1 MSNTAMKPRIRLYL
15 ATLLALLVS
24 AGSVASPREV
34 SLSELFPDQGHA
46 KTLLVINRVLERY
59 HLRRLEL
66 DNAFAVG
73 VLDNYLAAL
82 DPNRSFFLARDVER
96 FQRNIRQL
104 DDDLR
109 RGDVA
114 AAFDMFR
121 LYRMR
126 VEDRVDLAL
135 TLLEKPLGFEGE
147 ETYRFDRAEA
157 PWLASTEELDRLWRR
172 RVKNDALSLRLAGKD
187 DDAIRERLRQRYE
200 GLARRVRQFSD
211 DDVFEMFVN
220 AYAKTLEPHTSFMSP
235 SSSENFDISM
245 RLSLE
250 GIGAVLRG
258 ENEMT
263 VVQRTI
269 PGGPAEES
277 GQIHGGDRIIG
288 VGQGEDGA
296 IEDVVGWRLQDV
308 VDKIRGP
315 KGTTVRLLILP
326 RAAGTEGATREVS
339 IERNEIKLEDQA
351 AQSRIIEGL
360 DNAPGL
366 RIGVIEIAAFYRD
379 FRAESEGARDF
390 RSTTRD
396 VRRLLADLRGQ
407 DIDGLVVDLRGNGG
421 GSLTEATAL
430 TGLFIDHGPIVQV
443 KDSSGKV
450 EVEKDPE
457 RGVAYSGP
465 LAVLVDRD
473 SASASE
479 IFAGAIQDYG
489 RGLVIGEP
497 TFGKG
502 TVQTLIELDRFIPGG
517 DADLGRLRLTMA
529 QFYRIS
535 GGSTQLRGVEPDIP
549 LPSGDISEHGERS
562 LDNPLPWTEIP
573 AVVEASLSVSRIERL
588 RERSAQRVARD
599 AGFQMLLAREKV
611 LQEINDQQVVSL
623 NEREREAETQRRERV
638 LEEQKNA
645 FLRSRGV
652 EPVPPDVEHPDAE
665 ALEKEREAIARIEL
679 EEAARILADA
689 IRSDAAK
696 SPRAAMRN

>member
-1 MSNTAMKPRIRLYL
+1 MKSRIRLFL
-15 ATLLALLVS
+15 AALLAWLVA
-24 AGSVASPREV
+24 AGSLASPREV

-46 KTLLVINRVLERY
+46 KTMLVINRVLERY
-59 HLRRLEL
+59 HLRPLEL
-66 DNAFAVG
+66 DNVFAVG

-126 VEDRVDLAL
+126 VEDRVDLAM
-135 TLLEKPLGFEGE
+135 TLLEEPFRFERK

-157 PWLASTEELDRLWRR
+157 PWAASTEELDRIWRR

-211 DDVFEMFVN
+211 DDVFEMFIN

-250 GIGAVLRG
+250 GIGAVLRS
-258 ENEMT
+258 ENAMT
-263 VVQRTI
+263 IVQRTI

-277 GQIHGGDRIIG
+277 GQVHGGDRIIG
-288 VGQGEDGA
+288 VGQGKEGA

-326 RAAGTEGATREVS
+326 RAAGTEGATREVA

-351 AQSRIIEGL
+351 AQSRILEGL
-360 DNAPGL
+360 ENAPDL
-366 RIGVIEIAAFYRD
+366 RIGVIRIAAFYRD

-396 VRRLLADLRGQ
+396 VRGLLADLRRQG
-407 DIDGLVVDLRGNGG
+407 IDGLVVDLRGNGG

-430 TGLFIDHGPIVQV
+430 TGLFIDHGPVVQV

-502 TVQTLIELDRFIPGG
+502 TVQTLIELDRFIAGG
-517 DADLGRLRLTMA
+517 DSELGRLRLTMA
-529 QFYRIS
+529 QFYRVS
-535 GGSTQLRGVEPDIP
+535 GGSTQLRGVEPDIS
-549 LPSGDISEHGERS
+549 LPSGDDISEHGERS
-562 LDNPLPWTEIP
+562 LDNPLPWTKIP
-573 AVVEASLSVSRIERL
+573 AVAHASISVSRIERL
-588 RERSAQRVARD
+588 RERSTERVARD

-623 NEREREAETQRRERV
+623 KESERQAETQRRERV

-652 EPVPPDVEHPDAE
+652 EPVPPDVEHPDAD
-665 ALEKEREAIARIEL
+665 ALEKERDAIAAIEL

-689 IRSDAAK
+689 IRSDDTG